1 MVLTSQKDRVDIQL
15 FCPEKVA
22 PFSQQV
28 QGELSQILADNGL
41 AAGAVQVQRMERYS
55 RGRTASMSRYDSRAT
70 NRAVALKYDGEGA
83 PVVVASGMGYLA
95 ERMIEV
101 ASESGVPVY
110 EDNSLATML
119 SQLALGQEIPDA
131 LYQAIVEIYV
141 YFLNF
146 DPKDPDKFRRERE
159 ERAAQAA
166 PAPAQEKKGES

>member
-1 MVLTSQKDRVDIQL
+1 
-15 FCPEKVA
+15 
-22 PFSQQV
+22 
-28 QGELSQILADNGL
+28 
-41 AAGAVQVQRMERYS
+41 
-55 RGRTASMSRYDSRAT
+55 MSRYDSRAT

-110 EDNSLATML
+110 EDNSRATML

>member
-1 MVLTSQKDRVDIQL
+1 
-15 FCPEKVA
+15 
-22 PFSQQV
+22 
-28 QGELSQILADNGL
+28 
-41 AAGAVQVQRMERYS
+41 
-55 RGRTASMSRYDSRAT
+55 MSRYDSRAT

-101 ASESGVPVY
+101 PSESGVPVY

>member
-1 MVLTSQKDRVDIQL
+1 MTG
-15 FCPEKVA
+15 
-22 PFSQQV
+22 V
-28 QGELSQILADNGL
+28 Q
-41 AAGAVQVQRMERYS
+41 
-55 RGRTASMSRYDSRAT
+55 TC
-70 NRAVALKYDGEGA
+70 ALPIS

-101 ASESGVPVY
+101 AAESGVPIY

-146 DPKDPDKFRRERE
+146 DPNDPDKARRERE
-159 ERAAQAA
+159 ALAAQAEQAALQA
-166 PAPAQEKKGES
+166 PPPEERPEEKGES

>member
-1 MVLTSQKDRVDIQL
+1 
-15 FCPEKVA
+15 
-22 PFSQQV
+22 
-28 QGELSQILADNGL
+28 
-41 AAGAVQVQRMERYS
+41 
-55 RGRTASMSRYDSRAT
+55 MSRYDSRAT

-146 DPKDPDKFRRERE
+146 DPNDPDKAKRQREALAEQARQ
-159 ERAAQAA
+159 AAA
-166 PAPAQEKKGES
+166 PAPEEEKGES